1 MNKSE
6 RLGITGAGAG
16 GPMTAN
22 TLSVQ
27 GLSPD
32 DAVELVQRKIQR
44 ALRAHADSIK
54 VLYLPESTKL
64 LRKLE
69 NYLSTAQEV
78 REFFPDE
85 DRPGTLWIRLGRGSG
100 SLPS

>member
-1 MNKSE
+1 MKPFDAAS
-6 RLGITGAGAG
+6 

-27 GLSPD
+27 GLSPE

-44 ALRAHADSIK
+44 AMRAHASSIK
-54 VLYLPESTKL
+54 VLFLPDSAKL
-64 LRKLE
+64 LRMLE
-69 NYLSTAQEV
+69 NYLSTAREV

-85 DRPGTLWIRLGRGSG
+85 DRPGTLWIRL
-100 SLPS
+100 